1 MRAGWYGTGMYYYDY
16 DYFDGRV
23 RKRVDDYHKTTIM
36 QRLGCAVKFLIS
48 ASFSKL

>member
-1 MRAGWYGTGMYYYDY
+1 MRAGWYGTCMYYYDY

-23 RKRVDDYHKTTIM
+23 RVDDYHKTTIM

-48 ASFSKL
+48 ASFLKV